1 MANFNSINPFTG
13 KTISELPELSQEEI
27 QVRLSKAADIFQI
40 YRKSE
45 YSYRSKRLYK
55 VAEILR
61 ADSKELAKIITNEM
75 GKPITESISEV
86 VKCAWVCEYYA
97 EHTEEFLSSREV
109 STDASLSYVKYEP
122 LGTILAVMPW
132 NFPLWQVFR
141 FAAPALMAGNTIL
154 LKHASNVQLL
164 AKKIEEVFLKAGF
177 ENGVFQNLAVKSG
190 AVANIIQ
197 NSVVKAITLTGSE
210 FAGASVAEVAG
221 KNIKKCVL
229 ELGGNNAFIVLK
241 DANIEKAVEVSLTAR
256 LLNAGQ
262 SCIAAK
268 RFILEEEI
276 HDEFI
281 SLLKEKILLYR
292 VGDPTLVNTKIG
304 PLSSSQAADA
314 LDIQVQKSIE
324 LGADLI
330 YGGQRDGAKYE
341 PAILLDVK
349 PGMPAFDE
357 ELFGPVYAVTKVKS
371 MEEALELSNQ
381 SEFGLGLNLFTRSKE
396 NAEYFIDNAEEGAV
410 FVNSMVKSD
419 PRLPFGGVKK
429 SGYGR
434 ELSLEGIREFV
445 NVKTVY
451 MEDI

>member
-13 KTISELPELSQEEI
+13 KTISELPELSQEDI
-27 QVRLSKAADIFQI
+27 QVRLNKAAEVYQI

-45 YSYRSKRLYK
+45 YSYRSERLFK

-61 ADSKELAKIITNEM
+61 TDSKELAEIITKEM
-75 GKPITESISEV
+75 GKAITESVAEV
-86 VKCAWVCEYYA
+86 LKCAWVCEYYA
-97 EHTEEFLSSREV
+97 EHAEEFLSSREV

-141 FAAPALMAGNTIL
+141 FAAPALMAGNTVL
-154 LKHASNVQLL
+154 LKHASNVQLS
-164 AKKIEEVFLKAGF
+164 AKNIEEVFLNAGF
-177 ENGVFQNLAVKSG
+177 EKGVFQNLAVKSG
-190 AVANIIQ
+190 AVAAIIE
-197 NSVVKAITLTGSE
+197 NPVVKAITLTGSE

-229 ELGGNNAFIVLK
+229 ELGGNNAFVVLN
-241 DANIEKAVEVSLTAR
+241 DADIEKAVEVSLIAR

-281 SLLKEKILLYR
+281 RKLKEKILVYK
-292 VGDPTLVNTKIG
+292 VGDPTLDETKMG
-304 PLSSSQAADA
+304 PLSSSQAVDA
-314 LDIQVQKSIE
+314 LDMQVQKSIE
-324 LGADLI
+324 LGANLI
-330 YGGQRDGAKYE
+330 YGGQSDGAKYE

-371 MEEALELSNQ
+371 KEEALELSNQ

-396 NAEYFIDNAEEGAV
+396 TADFFIENAQEGSV

-434 ELSLEGIREFV
+434 ELSVEGIREFV